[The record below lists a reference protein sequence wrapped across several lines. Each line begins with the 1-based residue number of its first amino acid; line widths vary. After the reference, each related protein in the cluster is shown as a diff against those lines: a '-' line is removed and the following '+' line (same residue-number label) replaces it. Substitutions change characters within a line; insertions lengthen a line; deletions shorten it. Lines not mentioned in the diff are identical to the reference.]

1 MFKHLQ
7 YDSMIMTMIA
17 DDVDLFLF
25 LFFSFVIVVVVVV
38 RRSNIES
45 LFEFL
50 KYKCSFRQKKS
61 KERK

>member
-25 LFFSFVIVVVVVV
+25 FSFVIVVVVV

>member
-17 DDVDLFLF
+17 DDVDLF